1 MIVVA
6 QAQKERNVLKHQS
19 TLLMADVIGDGKM
32 MRLLQEVEV
41 LKRTLEE
48 EQQRHMM
55 ELQELQVCQNID
67 LSAPVVFLT
76 YTLAATNRFCGHQRL
91 LCSSPTLWLPLT
103 DFVDILS
110 PHNYMLG

>member
-1 MIVVA
+1 MTVV

-19 TLLMADVIGDGKM
+19 TLLMADVIGDGKL

-55 ELQELQVCQNID
+55 ELQELQVYWRGP
-67 LSAPVVFLT
+67 AP
-76 YTLAATNRFCGHQRL
+76 GD
-91 LCSSPTLWLPLT
+91 P
-103 DFVDILS
+103 ILFAK
-110 PHNYMLG
+110 Y

>member
-1 MIVVA
+1 V

-19 TLLMADVIGDGKM
+19 TLLMTDVVGDGKV

-55 ELQELQVCQNID
+55 ELQKLQVYWWGPAPGDAKVKSSHFICKEPDLNI
-67 LSAPVVFLT
+67 S
-76 YTLAATNRFCGHQRL
+76 
-91 LCSSPTLWLPLT
+91 
-103 DFVDILS
+103 VDVWEVSCLFFT
-110 PHNYMLG
+110 